1 MKVSLRGLAE
11 VLAFIIVGAGLPFEP
26 HIAKAQFPPVPFP
39 VLQVDSAVRARLA
52 EEWEPNNR
60 FQHERGY
67 CVRYTT
73 EQVPA
78 SWFHPPIVVY
88 TLVEISRGEE
98 SHTRQTGLGGIG
110 CPNASDITLLHVHP
124 PYFCSED
131 EKAAACSQVG
141 SDGAPVLSQRH
152 RCPDAHS
159 ERSTARSDPV
169 LRDRDHPVLQGD
181 LREGIPM
188 NRIRLAVAAAF
199 VFFLVFSM
207 FGCASLP
214 APDVVNLIPIK
225 IVNDRWEDARFYLVA
240 RGAVHTID
248 LIPAKST
255 RYRYVDARNL
265 PAMDASRSVRTSWHS
280 AAG

>member
-131 EKAAACSQVG
+131 EKAAACSKWDPMAHQCYP
-141 SDGAPVLSQRH
+141 SDIDVRTLI
-152 RCPDAHS
+152 
-159 ERSTARSDPV
+159 RSDRP
-169 LRDRDHPVLQGD
+169 L
-181 LREGIPM
+181 
-188 NRIRLAVAAAF
+188 
-199 VFFLVFSM
+199 
-207 FGCASLP
+207 
-214 APDVVNLIPIK
+214 
-225 IVNDRWEDARFYLVA
+225 
-240 RGAVHTID
+240 D
-248 LIPAKST
+248 LIQCSETAIIPY
-255 RYRYVDARNL
+255 YRAIYARVF
-265 PAMDASRSVRTSWHS
+265 R
-280 AAG
+280 